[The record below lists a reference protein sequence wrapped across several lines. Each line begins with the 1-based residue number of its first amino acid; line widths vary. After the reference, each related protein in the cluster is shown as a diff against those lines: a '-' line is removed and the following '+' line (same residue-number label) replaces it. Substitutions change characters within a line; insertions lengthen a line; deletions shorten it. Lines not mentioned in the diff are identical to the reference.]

1 MAQNASQTN
10 TIRAEFKDTI
20 VDDIEAFKA
29 ANPRASFEDF
39 VRWHSPR
46 DWSPSEE
53 NAKGVLS
60 LRMQGENEVR
70 RLYEET
76 MGVPALEQK
85 GLFNAELEGEM
96 ALEFMRTASP
106 LTVIQNIVIP
116 FMGCCCYLM
125 DSCDEAIVRN
135 ESVQKEIASL
145 KRIATQVSEEFE
157 ENVINEERLDAFANQ
172 LQVTEEVVSK
182 VGVLLRIT
190 EGDEEIVEA
199 LMTRSLSMDVSGVY
213 AENRAD
219 FVRLVEDRL
228 RDSSADSSVFELVAE
243 SQRSDEC
250 DELDGLT
257 MSVGHRLRIEKSD
270 QRVVVSSALSSCDF
284 YNVC

>member
-1 MAQNASQTN
+1 M
-10 TIRAEFKDTI
+10 
-20 VDDIEAFKA
+20 
-29 ANPRASFEDF
+29 
-39 VRWHSPR
+39 
-46 DWSPSEE
+46 
-53 NAKGVLS
+53 LS

-76 MGVPALEQK
+76 TGVPALEQK

-135 ESVQKEIASL
+135 ESVKKEIASL

-157 ENVINEERLDAFANQ
+157 DNVINEERLDAFASQ
-172 LQVTEEVVSK
+172 LRVTEEVVSK

-190 EGDEEIVEA
+190 EGDEKIVEA
-199 LMTRSLSMDVSGVY
+199 LMAKALRAAGVLEGGDERRERGGQRRRRHRDAGTGNLCDHASWREADLSLLELLRSL
-213 AENRAD
+213 
-219 FVRLVEDRL
+219 
-228 RDSSADSSVFELVAE
+228 
-243 SQRSDEC
+243 
-250 DELDGLT
+250 T
-257 MSVGHRLRIEKSD
+257 
-270 QRVVVSSALSSCDF
+270 
-284 YNVC
+284 

>member
-1 MAQNASQTN
+1 M
-10 TIRAEFKDTI
+10 
-20 VDDIEAFKA
+20 
-29 ANPRASFEDF
+29 
-39 VRWHSPR
+39 
-46 DWSPSEE
+46 
-53 NAKGVLS
+53 LS

-76 MGVPALEQK
+76 TGVPALEQK

-135 ESVQKEIASL
+135 ESVKKEIASL

-157 ENVINEERLDAFANQ
+157 DNVINEERLDAFASQ
-172 LQVTEEVVSK
+172 LRVTEEVVSK

-190 EGDEEIVEA
+190 EGDEKIVEA
-199 LMTRSLSMDVSGVY
+199 LMAKALSMDVSGAY

-219 FVRLVEDRL
+219 FVKLVEDRL
-228 RDSSADSSVFELVAE
+228 RDSSADSSVYELVAE

-250 DELDGLT
+250 EELDGLA
-257 MSVGHRLRIEKSD
+257 MSVGHRLRIEKNE
-270 QRVVVSSALSSCDF
+270 QRVVVSSALSACDL
-284 YNVC
+284 YNVWRVCWLKMYSNPHSPTTPQI